1 MVKTSRCGESQE
13 LLTTSQ
19 EDRLMEAGS
28 YDENDEKM
36 FNLLS
41 KNMDNY
47 EGKQYK
53 EQKQKRKQFN
63 LSNVTI

>member
-28 YDENDEKM
+28 YDENDEQM

>member
-1 MVKTSRCGESQE
+1 MES
-13 LLTTSQ
+13 
-19 EDRLMEAGS
+19 GS